1 MSAKDD
7 IMWPLYVLDYD
18 YLKRDDSII
27 GKLQLKSEDYKEC
40 AKNSKF
46 KFRNSELIYA
56 ILQFWKEN
64 ELWEFVIHFSMNGMD
79 RKNLLWIFEEELN
92 SNKNIKAT
100 FGTSQL
106 WFYIGMMA
114 YKVWKIKVITNEKA
128 MINKDLI
135 NFIAITMTGLGLSKE
150 NLKLTTSSTINPQI
164 IETDQRNL
172 KTNKKPL
179 NNSKVDILSSIK

>member
-1 MSAKDD
+1 MSAKKD

-18 YLKRDDSII
+18 YLKRDDTII
-27 GKLQLKSEDYKEC
+27 EKLKLKSEDYKEY

-46 KFRNSELIYA
+46 GNSELLYA

-64 ELWEFVIHFSMNGMD
+64 EPWEFVIHFSMNGMD
-79 RKNLLWIFEEELN
+79 RKNLLLIFEEELN

-106 WFYIGMMA
+106 WFYIGMMV

-135 NFIAITMTGLGLSKE
+135 NFIAITMEELGLNKKD
-150 NLKLTTSSTINPQI
+150 LKVTWSSTINPQI
-164 IETDQRNL
+164 IETDQHSL
-172 KTNKKPL
+172 KISKKSL
-179 NNSKVDILSSIK
+179 NNSEVDIISSIK